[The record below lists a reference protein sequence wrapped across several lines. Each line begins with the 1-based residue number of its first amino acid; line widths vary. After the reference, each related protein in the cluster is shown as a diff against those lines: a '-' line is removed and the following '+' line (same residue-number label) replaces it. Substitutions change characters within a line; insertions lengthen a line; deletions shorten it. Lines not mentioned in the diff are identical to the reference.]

1 MDINDN
7 THKKSVLSLLVLF
20 DFVEQPPG
28 IATVSA
34 IFKPVLQEDDK
45 DILAMLHIWIETGRT
60 LVVR

>member
-7 THKKSVLSLLVLF
+7 THQKSVLSLLVLF
-20 DFVEQPPG
+20 DFVEQTPG

-34 IFKPVLQEDDK
+34 IFKPVLQDDDK